1 MLRLKDLMRT
11 EPADQKAPGEP
22 DEVKYRRHRRR
33 AVEEQPDEALNM
45 QQRLARGRALR
56 KNRVKIALGR
66 KRAMRK
72 MASMDTLKK
81 RSRKAARNSIIKKIT
96 KDIPKSELSFA
107 RRAEIEKRLD
117 KPAMKAKID
126 RIAKKLLPKIRKA
139 EQERKRSQSK

>member
-1 MLRLKDLMRT
+1 
-11 EPADQKAPGEP
+11 
-22 DEVKYRRHRRR
+22 
-33 AVEEQPDEALNM
+33 
-45 QQRLARGRALR
+45 
-56 KNRVKIALGR
+56 
-66 KRAMRK
+66 
-72 MASMDTLKK
+72 MASQETLKK
-81 RSRKAARNSIIKKIT
+81 RARKAARDSIIKKIT